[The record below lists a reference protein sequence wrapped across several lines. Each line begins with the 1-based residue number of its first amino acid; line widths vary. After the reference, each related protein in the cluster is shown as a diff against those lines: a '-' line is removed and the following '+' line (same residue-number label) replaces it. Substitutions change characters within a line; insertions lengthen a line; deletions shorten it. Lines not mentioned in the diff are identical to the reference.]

1 MRVLILKRA
10 WGKNMG
16 KTDFQERKDRI
27 LAIVVSQYIKT
38 VAPVGSVGI
47 TDTYKL
53 DVSPATVRNIL
64 AELEE
69 EGYLTHPHTSAG
81 RVPTVQGYRYYVD
94 HLMNE
99 IDLLE
104 EEKRHIVAE
113 CKRYRHQLETL
124 MEKTSQAISD
134 LTHYT
139 TIVSIDGWDS
149 KIILKGTS
157 YVVGYPEQA
166 DILKIQAI
174 LRILEE
180 KERLLALINRDLDKR
195 IGIYIGHEM
204 ALKEMETCSMAVSSF
219 ESNGVNGRIAV
230 LGPTRMQYDRV
241 VSALEY
247 ISELI
252 SK

>member
-1 MRVLILKRA
+1 MSPR
-10 WGKNMG
+10 

-27 LAIVVSQYIKT
+27 LAIVVGQYIKT
-38 VAPVGSVGI
+38 VAPVGSQVI

-99 IDLLE
+99 IQLLE
-104 EEKRHIVAE
+104 TEKRRIEAE
-113 CKRYRHQLETL
+113 YKRYHHQLELL
-124 MEKTSQAISD
+124 MEKTSEALTD

-139 TIVSIDGWDS
+139 TIVSVDGWDS

-157 YVVGYPEQA
+157 HVVDYPEQT

-180 KERLLALINRDLDKR
+180 KERLLKLINRDLDKR

-204 ALKEMETCSMAVSSF
+204 ALKEMESCAMAVSQF
-219 ESNGVNGRIAV
+219 ETKGKSGRIAV
-230 LGPTRMQYDRV
+230 IGPTRMQYDRV
-241 VSALEY
+241 ISALEY

-252 SK
+252 SE